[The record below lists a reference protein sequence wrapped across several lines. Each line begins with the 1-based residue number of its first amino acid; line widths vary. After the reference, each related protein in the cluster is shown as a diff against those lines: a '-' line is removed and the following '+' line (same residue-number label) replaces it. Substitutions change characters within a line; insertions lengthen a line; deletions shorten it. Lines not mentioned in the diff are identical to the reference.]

1 MRVLAR
7 YFGVGIVLSACLAAA
22 VAACTSSAP
31 EPTPNIQASVEAAVA
46 RALPTATPTPFPG
59 IDATVAAAMAA
70 TAAAAPTPPSTSA
83 STPTPDVEATVQAAI
98 VATKAAAPT
107 ATPVPTPTPTTVPSP
122 TQGPTPLPPDT
133 PTPAP
138 NPASTPTLTPTSETG
153 LPADLMKRIS
163 PSVVKIVANDST
175 WSGVI
180 YKVDSA
186 SGAALILT
194 YRHGID
200 RASRI
205 TVVVSDAVSYDATL
219 LGYDEDFD
227 LAVLR
232 ICCNKHFSHAQLVK
246 SGGAAIGDRV
256 YALGYPFSD
265 NSIRVTEGI
274 VWISEYN
281 EVFGPY
287 FTPGAYII
295 ETSAALYPGYSGGP
309 LMSTAGMVVGINRAK
324 WMQLDDPRYVEG
336 TGFAISTRKVLEI
349 LPDIERGKVTR
360 QPTPTVEPTPHYVQG
375 RTLAMRAETPI
386 IQDAVH
392 YVGLDTTGKQHNW
405 AIEPVNSGARIA
417 VVEVT
422 IINLTSGSVSLIVD
436 RNAAELLLKGV
447 NQGLKPVDV
456 IERAAPT
463 NSYNPDLD
471 YAGFIPVWGSLTL
484 NSNEQIHGHMV
495 FEVPDGATPLEF
507 RWWASDTMSV
517 RY

>member
-1 MRVLAR
+1 M
-7 YFGVGIVLSACLAAA
+7 
-22 VAACTSSAP
+22 
-31 EPTPNIQASVEAAVA
+31 
-46 RALPTATPTPFPG
+46 
-59 IDATVAAAMAA
+59 
-70 TAAAAPTPPSTSA
+70 
-83 STPTPDVEATVQAAI
+83 
-98 VATKAAAPT
+98 
-107 ATPVPTPTPTTVPSP
+107 
-122 TQGPTPLPPDT
+122 
-133 PTPAP
+133 
-138 NPASTPTLTPTSETG
+138 
-153 LPADLMKRIS
+153 PADLMKRIS

-186 SGAALILT
+186 AGAALILT

-309 LMSTAGMVVGINRAK
+309 LISTAGMVVGINRAK

-349 LPDIERGKVTR
+349 LPDIERGKVTG
-360 QPTPTVEPTPHYVQG
+360 QPTPPVEPLPTVAPTHRYVQG
-375 RTLAMRAETPI
+375 RTFAMRAEKPI

-392 YVGLDTTGKQHNW
+392 YVGLDTAGMQHNW
-405 AIEPVNSGARIA
+405 AIEPANSGAKIA

-422 IINLTSGSVSLIVD
+422 IINATSGSVHLVVD
-436 RNAAELLLKGV
+436 REAAELRLRDVSEGV
-447 NQGLKPVDV
+447 KPVDV
-456 IERAAPT
+456 IDRAIPT
-463 NSYNPDLD
+463 DSHDPGLNF
-471 YAGFIPVWGSLTL
+471 AGFIPIWGSLTL
-484 NSNEQIHGHMV
+484 NLNEQIHGYMV
-495 FEVPDGATPLEF
+495 FEIPDGATPSEF
-507 RWWASDTMSV
+507 RWRASDIMSV
-517 RY
+517 SY